1 MSSHAELRARAAATY
16 NSAADSFDASANT
29 FWERFGRSTIARLEL
44 SPGMHVLDV
53 CAGTG
58 ASAIPAAEAVGSQGR
73 VVAVDV
79 ADALLALLKRKA
91 DARGLRQIEV
101 RSQDLLALD
110 PAREQFDA
118 VVCVFG
124 IFFLADMVE
133 GARRLWSLVRPGGR
147 MAITTWGPNAFE
159 PGNSAFWTAVRRER
173 PELDRGFAP
182 WDLIT
187 DPEALRQLLL
197 DAGVPVPEIEP
208 EPAMHPLASPQAW
221 WALVMGSGY
230 RATIDQLDAE
240 GRERVRTANLEFV
253 AQNGIA
259 AIEANVLY
267 ALARK
272 PHDWPARNQGQ

>member
-1 MSSHAELRARAAATY
+1 MSSHAELCARAAATY
-16 NSAADSFDASANT
+16 NSAADSYDASANT
-29 FWERFGRSTIARLEL
+29 FWERFGRNTISRLHL

-79 ADALLALLKRKA
+79 ADRLLALLKRKA
-91 DARGLRQIEV
+91 DARGLHQIEV

-110 PAREQFDA
+110 PLREQFDA

-159 PGNSAFWTAVRRER
+159 PGDSAFWTAVRRER
-173 PELDRGFAP
+173 PELDHGFAP
-182 WDLIT
+182 WDRIT
-187 DPEALRQLLL
+187 EPEALRQLLVV
-197 DAGVPVPEIEP
+197 AGVPAPEIEP
-208 EPAMHPLASPQAW
+208 EPARHPLASAQDW
-221 WALVMGSGY
+221 WALLMGSGY
-230 RATIDQLDAE
+230 RATIDQLDE
-240 GRERVRTANLEFV
+240 DGRERVRPANLEFV

-267 ALARK
+267 AVARK
-272 PHDWPARNQGQ
+272 ADDRHPIER